1 MSDRFF
7 DPELDDWFFEADQL
21 LKDNRIG
28 SGVELLNQIL
38 AREPAY
44 GRAYNHLAWVYEVKY
59 QDLEKAWELYS
70 LALKYAPDYLPV
82 YLNAIVCLSKMERFD
97 DLKALLEKARQVPG
111 INRSRLF
118 GEEAIMY
125 EMQQDYPKAIDTYKQ
140 AIALTLSDD
149 DINYYNQ
156 CIERCRRKMNILN
169 EYDR

>member
-1 MSDRFF
+1 MEERFF

-28 SGVELLNQIL
+28 SAVELLYRIV

-59 QDLEKAWELYS
+59 QNLEKAWELYR
-70 LALKYAPDYLPV
+70 LAINYASDYLPV
-82 YLNAIVCLSKMERFD
+82 YLNAIVCLSKMERFEE
-97 DLKALLEKARQVPG
+97 LKELLEQARQVPG
-111 INRSRLF
+111 ISRSHLL

-125 EMQQDYPKAIDTYKQ
+125 EMQQDYLKAIDTYKQ
-140 AIALTLSDD
+140 AIAFTLSDD
-149 DINYYNQ
+149 DIDYYKK
-156 CIERCRRKMNILN
+156 CIERCQRKMNILN